1 MLVKTQYHPKSK
13 LFNKKM
19 NTIDI
24 TKLVEW
30 KDVKKSL
37 MYHYNYGC
45 RNRNLIGYEK
55 VFNTVKKYRKSKP
68 EYQNE
73 VIVINAINEKETN
86 GWYSIYTNKYSLSF
100 RSWKKVA
107 NIPISK
113 KTLEYCIYE
122 DIIAYFLWEI
132 TFNGFTEKE
141 MEKHEKEIFGKI
153 KDIKK

>member
-1 MLVKTQYHPKSK
+1 
-13 LFNKKM
+13 M
-19 NTIDI
+19 NIINI

-30 KDVKKSL
+30 KDIKKSL
-37 MYHYNYGC
+37 MYHYNYGYT
-45 RNRNLIGYEK
+45 NKNLIGYEK

-68 EYQNE
+68 EYPDE
-73 VIVINAINEKETN
+73 VIEINACIEEDAEN
-86 GWYSIYTNKYSLSF
+86 WYSIYTNKYSLSF

-113 KTLEYCIYE
+113 KTLEHYIYE

-141 MEKHEKEIFGKI
+141 MEKHGKEIFGRI
-153 KDIKK
+153 KDIKNDKNKQNTKNKK